1 MASAVGLSVR
11 SAPTRGSNLKFLR
24 VLRTLRLIKLLKLV
38 SGSRLWQRW
47 QMEHSINYGMLNI
60 VGAVIKVV
68 LFAHWVACL
77 WGLQAS
83 VYHDLGSTW
92 VAVDYGCTSAHED
105 FEDCFGDAGYARPY
119 LRALYF
125 AVTTITSVGYGDV
138 TANANNEMELMT
150 WETRGLELTRQQ
162 RHHSPSN
169 HSAITLQSLCNHSAI
184 TLQSFELAHEA
195 AGQRH
200 HSPSNHSAITPQL
213 LCNHSAIT
221 RTRSRG
227 SRAEAPFACPAAGKS
242 LQTPPLPCA
251 LAWRIDVYLTLEPC
265 SAARCTFIILS
276 SSFLW
281 AVTLGTV
288 IGELTS
294 FDADRAAF
302 RMKIDSLNTFMHKK

>member
-169 HSAITLQSLCNHSAI
+169 HSAITLQSLCNHSNSLTRQQGRGSIRLPGGRQI
-184 TLQSFELAHEA
+184 TADAPSPLCARLAYRRLPDVGA
-195 AGQRH
+195 LLCGQVHVH
-200 HSPSNHSAITPQL
+200 HPQL
-213 LCNHSAIT
+213 VFPVGGDSRNSHRRAHVFRCGSGRFPHEDRFPQHFHAQEVSWRPT
-221 RTRSRG
+221 RPPRYRG
-227 SRAEAPFACPAAGKS
+227 
-242 LQTPPLPCA
+242 
-251 LAWRIDVYLTLEPC
+251 LAR
-265 SAARCTFIILS
+265 
-276 SSFLW
+276 
-281 AVTLGTV
+281 
-288 IGELTS
+288 
-294 FDADRAAF
+294 
-302 RMKIDSLNTFMHKK
+302 